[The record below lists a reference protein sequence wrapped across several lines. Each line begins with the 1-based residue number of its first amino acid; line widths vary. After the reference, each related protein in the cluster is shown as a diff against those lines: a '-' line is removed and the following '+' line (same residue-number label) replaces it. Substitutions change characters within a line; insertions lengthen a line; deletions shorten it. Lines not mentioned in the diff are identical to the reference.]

1 MNLTRNDGGV
11 RLEKGKIVKLVGG
24 IYTVAGPEGIRA
36 DLKPLGLFR
45 YRQIHPKVGDDVMY
59 DAESIREL
67 LPRRND
73 MVRPAVANVD
83 YIFIVASCKEPS
95 FSFLLL
101 DRFLA
106 LVIHAGIDPVILVS
120 KIDLMT
126 AGELAVLKAKLAYYE
141 RFFPVI
147 YTTSRSL
154 EGIREIKDLL
164 KGKIAVLSGQTGAG
178 KSSML
183 NAIDPNLHLETD
195 EISKALGRGKHTT
208 RHVELWNLCGGWIAD
223 TPGFSKLDFLGF
235 DAKTF
240 PSLYPDFA
248 EPAESCRFHGCTHVN
263 EPGCRV
269 KALVKTGEILPER
282 YDNYLRLIEEIK
294 NIKPLY

>member
-1 MNLTRNDGGV
+1 M
-11 RLEKGKIVKLVGG
+11 EKGKIVKLVGG
-24 IYTVAGPEGIRA
+24 IYTVAGPGGTRT

-45 YRQIHPKVGDDVMY
+45 YRQIHPKVGDDVMF
-59 DAESIREL
+59 DREAIREL
-67 LPRRND
+67 LPRRNE
-73 MVRPAVANVD
+73 MIRPAVANVD
-83 YIFIVASCKEPS
+83 FIFIVASCKEPS

-106 LVIHAGIDPVILVS
+106 LVNHAGIDPVILVS
-120 KIDLMT
+120 KIDLMDEE
-126 AGELAVLKAKLAYYE
+126 ELSALKGKLAYYD
-141 RFFPVI
+141 RFFPVF

-154 EGIREIKDLL
+154 EGIEGIKNLL
-164 KGKIAVLSGQTGAG
+164 NGKIAVLSGQTGAG

-183 NAIDPNLHLETD
+183 NAIDPGLHLETD
-195 EISKALGRGKHTT
+195 AISKALGRGKHTT

-223 TPGFSKLDFLGF
+223 TPGFSRLEFLGF

-248 EPAESCRFHGCTHVN
+248 EPAETCRFHGCTHVN

-269 KALVKTGEILPER
+269 KALVKSGKILPER
-282 YDNYLRLIEEIK
+282 YENYLRLIEEVK
-294 NIKPLY
+294 NAKPLY